1 MLLGATA
8 VVVLAAGYGIFRS
21 LSPRIDRGIDASA
34 DSARSIAI
42 LPFTNV
48 GGDPTNEPFSDG
60 IADELTTALGKVDGL
75 LVAARASAFGLK
87 RKGLDPREIGRQLRV
102 HYIVEGRVKVSKDRR
117 RVAVDLIDVASGKEV
132 WSDNFDY
139 NALNR
144 DEFTVQDSMTRSI
157 VRRLLPHIA
166 PTAIAAAAKHAT
178 ESPEAHEFYRQGRYY
193 FEKRDSASLSMAQRY
208 FERAVSKDTM
218 YALAY
223 DGLSDA
229 YSHQSVW
236 GYTLP
241 RVSFPKAKVYAA
253 RALALDST
261 LAEVHSSLAFISLF
275 YDWDLPAAGAEFRKA
290 ISLNPSY
297 APAHLFYAWY
307 FTASD
312 SMSAAIREGR
322 RAVEL
327 DPSSSLNYLRV
338 VSFLFYDRRYEEALG
353 QAQRIFQNDPKFP
366 GLSSEL
372 ARAYAYL
379 GRCDEALT
387 NQHFEPSAI
396 FGGVK
401 GYILAK
407 CGRRPQ
413 AFAELDRLRAQ
424 AVAGKYVPHYALAVI
439 LSGLGKK
446 DEAIGEL
453 EKAFVVRDW
462 PMFMLKRDPA
472 WDLIRSDPRFVA
484 LVRKVGL
491 AT

>member
-1 MLLGATA
+1 M
-8 VVVLAAGYGIFRS
+8 VAAGAALLLAGAGTYGLVRTI
-21 LSPRIDRGIDASA
+21 PASA
-34 DSARSIAI
+34 GAPIALVNSTPSVAV
-42 LPFTNV
+42 LPFTNI
-48 GGDPTNEPFSDG
+48 GGDSTNEPFSDG
-60 IADELTTALGKVDGL
+60 MADELTTALGKVDGL
-75 LVAARASAFGLK
+75 MVTARTSAFSLK
-87 RKGLDPREIGRQLRV
+87 RRGLEPREIGRQLRV
-102 HYIVEGRVKVSKDRR
+102 RYVVEGRVKLSKDRR
-117 RVAVDLIDVASGKEV
+117 RVAVDLIDVTSGREV

-157 VRRLLPHIA
+157 VRQLLPRISPSVIA
-166 PTAIAAAAKHAT
+166 SAAKHAT

-193 FEKRDSASLSMAQRY
+193 FEKRDSTSLSMAQRY

-223 DGLSDA
+223 AGLSDA

-236 GYTLP
+236 GYAFP
-241 RVSFPKAKVYAA
+241 RINFAKAKMYAA
-253 RALALDST
+253 RALALDPT
-261 LAEVHSSLAFISLF
+261 LAEVHSSLAFIALF
-275 YDWDLPAAGAEFRKA
+275 YDWDLPAARAESQKA

-327 DPSSSLNYLRV
+327 DPSSGLNYLRV

-353 QAQRIFQNDPKFP
+353 QAQRIFQNDPNFP

-379 GRCDEALT
+379 GRCDEALSV
-387 NQHFEPSAI
+387 QHFEPSAI

-413 AFAELDRLRAQ
+413 AFAELRRQRAQ
-424 AVAGKYVPHYALAVI
+424 AIAGKYVPHYALAVI
-439 LSGLGKK
+439 LSGLGSKE
-446 DEAIGEL
+446 EAIGEL
-453 EKAFVVRDW
+453 EKAFIVRDFA
-462 PMFMLKRDPA
+462 MFMLKRDPA
-472 WDLIRSDPRFVA
+472 FDGIRSDPRFLA

-491 AT
+491 TT